1 MRDFEITDEMLYNS
15 APKAEEII
23 LSKIPDDKDLNHKF
37 SRRFEKKMNR
47 LIKEEKRHPAV
58 NKLYL
63 YTKRTAVIFIIVATG
78 LLTVTFSVESLR
90 TRFINMVIKIYE
102 EYTSIRINSDM
113 SNGSINSSNL
123 PYPRYMSSEFKEI
136 SKEES
141 DSDIFISYSSNN
153 DSIIDYQCFII
164 DKYSASIDS
173 EDSNSKNVLINNNT
187 GKYIVTEDVQTI
199 FWNDEKYTYMIQVI
213 SSKNTENKISIEEL
227 IKISENI
234 K

>member
-47 LIKEEKRHPAV
+47 LIKEEKRHPAI

-63 YTKRTAVIFIIVATG
+63 YTKRTAIIFLIVATG

-90 TRFINMVIKIYE
+90 TKFINMVIKIYE